1 MAANIK
7 MALRNLSRQKGRTSM
22 LMVAIGFGV
31 MVVTLLNSF
40 TTGIVDNVQGTVS
53 RMLGGHIYITGQ
65 KIVEDG
71 RIISGIP
78 EDNELT
84 NIIAETGIRAEDITR
99 RSLANATIIFGS
111 SSATQRI
118 EGVDWDEEKAL
129 RSSLTVVKGD
139 LASVREPSSLIVTEK
154 VADQLNVRAGDQV
167 IVKLQ
172 TVTGQQ
178 NVGDFV
184 IGAVITD
191 PGVGGML
198 SAYAD
203 LGYLNGLL
211 NLDPQAYQ
219 QLSIFLRN
227 PATMEEDAARIY
239 SGLTALG
246 PVYPRDM
253 GANAGDNIL
262 GAGGPGVLTFLRGF
276 SVSTLDSGESPW
288 QGIRYRITTLNDL
301 TTQIQDIVSVLN
313 SVSLVVLIVLMII
326 VMVAITN
333 TFRMIV
339 SERTAEIGTMRALG
353 MQRPAVRNMF
363 LTEASF
369 LATGSVVAGILV
381 ALIATQVAGL
391 FTFSMDSALYVMT
404 NQGRLTFSFKPGSI
418 LFDALLVML
427 MAMGAA
433 SFPVRRATLLTPSEA
448 LRETR

>member
-154 VADQLNVRAGDQV
+154 VADQLNVRVGDQV

-253 GANAGDNIL
+253 GADAGNNIL

-339 SERTAEIGTMRALG
+339 SERTHQYIPHDC
-353 MQRPAVRNMF
+353 QREDRRNRHD
-363 LTEASF
+363 EGPRHA
-369 LATGSVVAGILV
+369 AP
-381 ALIATQVAGL
+381 
-391 FTFSMDSALYVMT
+391 
-404 NQGRLTFSFKPGSI
+404 GRQKHVPHRSI
-418 LFDALLVML
+418 LPRDRKCRGGHSGRAHRDAGGWPFHIQHGFRTLCNDQPGPPDVFLQ
-427 MAMGAA
+427 AGQH
-433 SFPVRRATLLTPSEA
+433 SF
-448 LRETR
+448 